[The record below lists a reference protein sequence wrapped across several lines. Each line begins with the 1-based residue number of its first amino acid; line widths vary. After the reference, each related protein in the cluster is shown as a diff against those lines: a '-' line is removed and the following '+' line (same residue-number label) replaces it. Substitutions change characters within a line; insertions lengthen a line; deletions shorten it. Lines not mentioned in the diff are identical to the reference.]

1 MTAQKKCGD
10 QLVLRAGVRVGDSQH
25 HDACLDAPRL
35 SEIVGK
41 FGKIFGPLAGV
52 ADALINADDAGS
64 PVEIN
69 IEDHVLPAENVA
81 GEAAV
86 AAGKNRTAATHLS
99 GAKKTAALLDAL
111 DDDKA
116 RLVADAAAALY
127 SNGGHGV
134 EQNDGQDAK
143 IAAWQEKGDE
153 AAYQHYVESGYNGRT

>member
-127 SNGGHGV
+127 SNGHGF
-134 EQNDGQDAK
+134 ERNPGRDAK
-143 IAAWQEKGDE
+143 TAATREKQDE
-153 AAYQHYVESGYNGRT
+153 AAYLAYVGGGYSGRT